1 MKFIATLLMVAAGL
15 TAADKTGFDKATLE
29 AYLRHVELW
38 RPDVGVKVDD
48 AKESKDLPGF
58 LDVAVHLTFNGTT
71 LPAQHYFMS
80 KDGKKI
86 FRADVYDINHNPFEA
101 NIAKLDVKGAP
112 SLGPANAPVTVVVF
126 SDFQCPLCRAEAE
139 VIHKEITTAF
149 PDQVRVYF
157 RDFPL
162 ESLHNWARQAAVA
175 GRCVYKLNPAA
186 FWDYHDWI
194 YENQTYIGLDNINS
208 KLQEFATAKGLD
220 SMQFSRCLESKSTEP
235 EVNASLVV
243 GQSLQLNATPTL
255 FVNGRK
261 LEGAVPWETLQVLIK
276 MELDHQAA
284 AAAPAAKDDCCTVK
298 IPTIIK

>member
-1 MKFIATLLMVAAGL
+1 MRRTI
-15 TAADKTGFDKATLE
+15 E
-29 AYLRHVELW
+29 
-38 RPDVGVKVDD
+38 
-48 AKESKDLPGF
+48 
-58 LDVAVHLTFNGTT
+58 
-71 LPAQHYFMS
+71 
-80 KDGKKI
+80 
-86 FRADVYDINHNPFEA
+86 
-101 NIAKLDVKGAP
+101 KLDVKGAP
-112 SLGPANAPVTVVVF
+112 SLGPANAPVTIVVF
-126 SDFQCPLCRAEAE
+126 SDFQCPLCKAEAE
-139 VIHKEITTAF
+139 VIHKEIPAAF
-149 PDQVRVYF
+149 PTQVRVYF

-162 ESLHNWARQAAVA
+162 EALHNWARQAAVA

-208 KLQEFATAKGLD
+208 KFQEFANTKGLD

-235 EVNASLVV
+235 EVNASISV
-243 GQSLQLNATPTL
+243 GNSLQLNATPTL

-284 AAAPAAKDDCCTVK
+284 AAKPAEKDDCCTVK